1 MLKKSRAAKEFHPAG
16 HSCCF
21 AANGSCVILATQ
33 VFAMSQPFTLK
44 ADSRDVHKK
53 HMYVFCKLKL
63 GPQIICFRWW
73 QSRFLGGMGWRGRDR
88 GVKQRLTALVSQNT
102 TCFATYLSKTNWA
115 VVQHIFV
122 FFLSASSLSSLDEYN
137 PNCSKWGYCVNLPVF
152 GSDGPG
158 ISKVCLFVYLFI
170 SVLLFVCLFF
180 VLFVCLFVFSF
191 FYYLFLCFFIICLSL
206 YLFVCLFVCLFCQ
219 IDNSWRPTAQEYQ
232 ISPPALNVQSS
243 QLYFEDGMLWPP
255 LPPE

>member
-16 HSCCF
+16 HSCCCLLQ

-53 HMYVFCKLKL
+53 HMYVLCKLKL

-88 GVKQRLTALVSQNT
+88 GVKQRLTALVSQKT

-122 FFLSASSLSSLDEYN
+122 VFICIIFIILRWVQPKLQQVGILRESSSVW
-137 PNCSKWGYCVNLPVF
+137 KWRARNIKGLL
-152 GSDGPG
+152 
-158 ISKVCLFVYLFI
+158 VCLSVY
-170 SVLLFVCLFF
+170 
-180 VLFVCLFVFSF
+180 
-191 FYYLFLCFFIICLSL
+191 
-206 YLFVCLFVCLFCQ
+206 
-219 IDNSWRPTAQEYQ
+219 
-232 ISPPALNVQSS
+232 
-243 QLYFEDGMLWPP
+243 
-255 LPPE
+255 

>member
-16 HSCCF
+16 HSCCCLLQ

-53 HMYVFCKLKL
+53 HMYVLCKLKL
-63 GPQIICFRWW
+63 GPQIIWYRWW

-115 VVQHIFV
+115 VVQHICVV
-122 FFLSASSLSSLDEYN
+122 FYLYHLYLPQMSTTQTAASGDIAWIFQCLEVTGQEYQR
-137 PNCSKWGYCVNLPVF
+137 L
-152 GSDGPG
+152 
-158 ISKVCLFVYLFI
+158 VCLFIRLLI
-170 SVLLFVCLFF
+170 SC
-180 VLFVCLFVFSF
+180 C
-191 FYYLFLCFFIICLSL
+191 
-206 YLFVCLFVCLFCQ
+206 LFVCLFVCLFLFLF
-219 IDNSWRPTAQEYQ
+219 I
-232 ISPPALNVQSS
+232 V
-243 QLYFEDGMLWPP
+243 F
-255 LPPE
+255 